1 MKVINQKYI
10 INASSEK
17 VWEAL
22 TNPNLIKRWSGADA
36 IMDDKTGTN
45 FKLWDGDI
53 FGKNIKVEKGE
64 KLVQEWYGGKWDK
77 PSTLTFTFKNLG
89 NKTEVNLLH
98 EDVPDNE
105 AKDIENGWRDY
116 YMNPLKELVE
126 EN

>member
-10 INASSEK
+10 INASSDK

-22 TNPNLIKRWSGADA
+22 INPNLIKKWSGADA
-36 IMDDKTGTN
+36 VMDDKIGTI

-53 FGKNIKVEKGE
+53 FGKNIKVEKE
-64 KLVQEWYGGKWDK
+64 KKLVQEWYGGKWDK
-77 PSTLTFTFKNLG
+77 PSILTFTLKDLG
-89 NKTEVNLLH
+89 NKTKVDLLH

-105 AKDIENGWRDY
+105 AKDIESGWKDY
-116 YMNPLKELVE
+116 YMNPLKDLVE